1 MTGPRP
7 GAAEAAQEPPGAE
20 LVPKRGAARTPTFP
34 IVGLGASAGG
44 LDAFQRFFDAVPE
57 ASGMAFVLIQHLD
70 PTHESMMSELLAT
83 HTSMPVVEASDGM
96 PLEPDHVYLI
106 PPGFYLALQAGSLR
120 LSKPRD
126 RHGARMAFDFFLRSL
141 ADECGERALCAVLSG
156 TGADGCLGLKAVH
169 EQGGLVIVQDP
180 HDAANA
186 GMPQSA
192 IDTGCADL
200 VLPVAKMH
208 EALMRFSRHAHGVG
222 VSPGHSQGAA
232 ERELAEIISLLTETT
247 THDFSLYKQGTLR
260 RRIERRMALASID
273 DRARYLDV
281 LRDDENERNLLAK
294 DLLINVTQFF
304 RDRPAFDALASSVV
318 ADLVRDQPAGQ
329 PLRIWVPACSTGEEA
344 YSIAMLFLDE
354 IATTSSQIRLQV
366 FASDIDAECVA
377 FARNGV
383 YPEQIRADVTPERLA
398 RYFVSEDGG
407 YRVTRELRETV
418 VFTTQNLLADAPFSR
433 LDLVSCR
440 NVLIYLAP
448 EAQERTLMLFHFAL
462 RERGVLFLG
471 TSETVGD
478 HGDCFHQINKKYRI
492 YRHVGRPRP
501 GTVMLPIKAGN
512 PGHVTP
518 SAVAEQKT
526 RSPPIAE
533 IARRA
538 LMECYVPASVLIN
551 DKREGV
557 HYFGAID
564 RYLKIAPGEASRDI
578 LVMAREGLRSK
589 LRLAIQIANDQRAS
603 AVMRGAEVDREGGA
617 VAVKIDVVPVPS
629 NGDSFLLVSF
639 SDDAKTEPVPTGQG
653 NPPSVPFRNAEQDQE
668 LASLRAEL
676 DSAILELETANEEH
690 KAIND
695 EAMSVNEEFQ
705 SINEEL
711 ETSKEELQSLNEE
724 LNALNS
730 QLQETVERHR
740 ATSDDLNNIL
750 NSSDVATLFLDQTLR
765 IRFFTPATKSLFN
778 VIATDIG
785 RPLGD
790 LTHRFRDDN
799 MLTDARAVLE
809 TSAPVR
815 REVEADDGAWYIRS
829 ILPSRSD
836 AALVDGVVITF
847 AGISEI
853 KAAQAEIQA
862 ARAYS
867 DSIIATI
874 GQPLVVLDAD
884 LRVVSASTPF
894 YRMFEVEPAARVERH
909 LSDFSSHLDVP
920 ALRQFLA
927 ALRAEGT
934 GVADAEITLELPT
947 RGVRSFAVSARAIG
961 NEPVASRKIL
971 LSIVDV
977 TDAKRESE
985 ALAAAKALAERA
997 NIGKSRFLAAASHD
1011 LRQPLQTINLL
1022 QGILTKRA
1030 RDEGTLKLLERL
1042 DDTVGTMSAMLDKLL
1057 DINQLE
1063 AGVVRPE
1070 LVDFP
1075 INSLLARLKT
1085 EFAYLAEEKGL
1096 QWHVVPCDLV
1106 ARSDPK
1112 LLGQMLHNL
1121 ISNAV
1126 KYTSK
1131 GKVLLGCRRRAGI
1144 IRIEVLDTGI
1154 GLPMDQARKIFEEF
1168 HQLANPARDSSLG
1181 LGLGLSIVK
1190 RMGDLLGHSIDVR
1203 SIPGYGS
1210 AFAVEVPIGDGD
1222 DTGKARPAR
1231 VVQENAAAVTGAI
1244 LVIDDDPIVRDMIK
1258 MLLDEEGHRTTAA
1271 GDIATALELAGKDP
1285 ERLDL
1290 VIADYNLADGISGL
1304 DAIASLRQQLRRNIP
1319 AIVLTGDI
1327 ATTTLR
1333 AVADQGY
1340 IQLNKPVKSQQLIG
1354 LIQQLLVKSRT
1365 NGAAGGASVDVPS
1378 PVDRS
1383 AMPKVFVVDDDGV
1396 VLEAMR
1402 DLLQEHGYAVEIFA
1416 DGEEFLRAKRSD
1428 GCLLLDAR
1436 LPGMTGLALIER
1448 LRAEGRSLPTVMI
1461 TGDGDIAL
1469 AVEAMKAGAAD
1480 FIQKPIGHVEL
1491 LASIARAF
1499 DLDSGKIELTAGREQ
1514 AVSLVAGLTARQR
1527 QIMDLVMAGHPSK
1540 NIAADLGISQRT
1552 VDNHRAAIMKKT
1564 GSKSLPALIR
1574 IAIAAA

>member
-1 MTGPRP
+1 MTGLRP
-7 GAAEAAQEPPGAE
+7 GAAEAAREPPSGERAPKLGGAD
-20 LVPKRGAARTPTFP
+20 RTPTFP

-44 LDAFQRFFDAVPE
+44 LDAFQRFFDAVPGT
-57 ASGMAFVLIQHLD
+57 SGMAYVLIQHLD
-70 PTHESMMSELLAT
+70 PTHESMMSELLAG
-83 HTSMPVVEASDGM
+83 HTRMPVVEAADGM

-106 PPGFYLALQAGSLR
+106 PPGFYLSLKAGSLH

-141 ADECGERALCAVLSG
+141 ADECGERALCAILSG
-156 TGADGCLGLKAVH
+156 TGADGSLGLKAVH
-169 EQGGLVIVQDP
+169 EQGGLVVVQDP
-180 HDAANA
+180 DEAAHA

-192 IDTGCADL
+192 IDTGRVDL

-208 EALMRFSRHAHGVG
+208 EALLRFSRQAHGGG
-222 VSPGHSQGAA
+222 VNAGHSQGAV
-232 ERELAEIISLLTETT
+232 ERELAEIISFLTATT
-247 THDFSLYKQGTLR
+247 AHDFSHYKRGTLQ
-260 RRIERRMALASID
+260 RRIERRMALATIES
-273 DRARYLDV
+273 RARYLDL
-281 LRDDENERNLLAK
+281 LRNDENERDLLAK

-318 ADLVRDQPAGQ
+318 ADLVRDQPVGQ

-344 YSIAMLFLDE
+344 YSIAILFLDE
-354 IATTSSQIRLQV
+354 IATARSRIKLQV

-377 FARNGV
+377 FARNGA
-383 YPEQIRADVTPERLA
+383 YPEQIRADVTTERLA
-398 RYFVSEDGG
+398 RYFVKEDGG

-440 NVLIYLAP
+440 NVLIYLGP

-471 TSETVGD
+471 TSETVGE
-478 HGDCFHQINKKYRI
+478 HADCFEQINKKHRI

-501 GTVMLPIKAGN
+501 GAVMLPIKAGTL
-512 PGHVTP
+512 GHVALP
-518 SAVAEQKT
+518 KAADHKS
-526 RSPPIAE
+526 RLPPLAE

-538 LMECYVPASVLIN
+538 LMDGYVPASVLIN

-564 RYLKIAPGEASRDI
+564 RYLKIASGEASQDI

-589 LRLAIQIANDQRAS
+589 LRMAIQRANDQKAG
-603 AVMRGAEVDREGGA
+603 AVMRGGEMDRGDGR
-617 VAVKIDVVPVPS
+617 VAVKIDVVPISS
-629 NGDSFLLVSF
+629 NGESFLLVSF
-639 SDDAKTEPVPTGQG
+639 SDDEKPGPAPVAEGNTPPEPL
-653 NPPSVPFRNAEQDQE
+653 RNAEQEQE

-676 DSAILELETANEEH
+676 DNAVLALETANEEH
-690 KAIND
+690 KAINE
-695 EAMSVNEEFQ
+695 EAMSVNEEVQ

-799 MLTDARAVLE
+799 MLTDAQAVLE
-809 TSAPVR
+809 TSTPVR

-829 ILPSRSD
+829 ILPSRND
-836 AALVDGVVITF
+836 AAHVDGVVITL

-853 KAAQAEIQA
+853 KAAQAESQA

-884 LRVVSASTPF
+884 LRVMSASTPF
-894 YRMFEVEPAARVERH
+894 YRMFEVEPATMVGHH
-909 LSDFSSHLDVP
+909 LPDFGSHLDMP
-920 ALRQFLA
+920 ALHQFLA
-927 ALRAEGT
+927 ALRTEGK
-934 GVADAEITLELPT
+934 GEADAEITLELPT
-947 RGVRSFAVSARAIG
+947 RGVRSFAVSARPIG
-961 NEPVASRKIL
+961 DEPVTSRKIL
-971 LSIVDV
+971 LSIIDV
-977 TDAKRESE
+977 TEVKRESE
-985 ALAAAKALAERA
+985 ALATAKALAERA

-1022 QGILTKRA
+1022 QGILTKRT

-1042 DDTVGTMSAMLDKLL
+1042 DDTVGAMSNMLDKLL

-1070 LVDFP
+1070 LVNFP

-1085 EFAYLAEEKGL
+1085 EFTYLAEEKGL
-1096 QWHVVPCDLV
+1096 QWHVVPCDLI

-1210 AFAVEVPIGDGD
+1210 AFAVEVPIGGAGD
-1222 DTGKARPAR
+1222 IGETRPVRA
-1231 VVQENAAAVTGAI
+1231 VQEKAAPATGAI
-1244 LVIDDDPIVRDMIK
+1244 LVIDDDQNVRDMIK
-1258 MLLDEEGHRTTAA
+1258 MLLDEEGHRTSAA

-1285 ERLDL
+1285 ARLDL
-1290 VIADYNLADGISGL
+1290 VIADYNLARGVSGL

-1354 LIQQLLVKSRT
+1354 MIQQLLIKSRAK
-1365 NGAAGGASVDVPS
+1365 GAAAAVDVPS

-1383 AMPKVFVVDDDGV
+1383 AMPTVFVVDDDV
-1396 VLEAMR
+1396 VLLETMR

-1416 DGEEFLRAKRSD
+1416 DGEDFLRATRSE

-1448 LRAEGRSLPTVMI
+1448 LRAEGRALPTVMI

-1491 LASIARAF
+1491 LASIARAL
-1499 DLDSGKIELTAGREQ
+1499 DLDSGRTEVTATREQ

-1527 QIMDLVMAGHPSK
+1527 QIMNLVMAGHPSK

-1552 VDNHRAAIMKKT
+1552 VDNHRAAIMRKT

-1574 IAIAAA
+1574 TAIAAA

>member
-1 MTGPRP
+1 MLEYVRSHRPIVEREQGTESGIMTGPRP
-7 GAAEAAQEPPGAE
+7 GTAEAAQKPQSGDRA
-20 LVPKRGAARTPTFP
+20 PKRSP
-34 IVGLGASAGG
+34 
-44 LDAFQRFFDAVPE
+44 
-57 ASGMAFVLIQHLD
+57 
-70 PTHESMMSELLAT
+70 
-83 HTSMPVVEASDGM
+83 
-96 PLEPDHVYLI
+96 
-106 PPGFYLALQAGSLR
+106 
-120 LSKPRD
+120 
-126 RHGARMAFDFFLRSL
+126 
-141 ADECGERALCAVLSG
+141 
-156 TGADGCLGLKAVH
+156 
-169 EQGGLVIVQDP
+169 
-180 HDAANA
+180 AN
-186 GMPQSA
+186 G
-192 IDTGCADL
+192 
-200 VLPVAKMH
+200 K
-208 EALMRFSRHAHGVG
+208 
-222 VSPGHSQGAA
+222 
-232 ERELAEIISLLTETT
+232 
-247 THDFSLYKQGTLR
+247 
-260 RRIERRMALASID
+260 
-273 DRARYLDV
+273 
-281 LRDDENERNLLAK
+281 
-294 DLLINVTQFF
+294 
-304 RDRPAFDALASSVV
+304 
-318 ADLVRDQPAGQ
+318 
-329 PLRIWVPACSTGEEA
+329 
-344 YSIAMLFLDE
+344 
-354 IATTSSQIRLQV
+354 
-366 FASDIDAECVA
+366 
-377 FARNGV
+377 
-383 YPEQIRADVTPERLA
+383 
-398 RYFVSEDGG
+398 
-407 YRVTRELRETV
+407 
-418 VFTTQNLLADAPFSR
+418 
-433 LDLVSCR
+433 
-440 NVLIYLAP
+440 
-448 EAQERTLMLFHFAL
+448 
-462 RERGVLFLG
+462 
-471 TSETVGD
+471 
-478 HGDCFHQINKKYRI
+478 
-492 YRHVGRPRP
+492 
-501 GTVMLPIKAGN
+501 
-512 PGHVTP
+512 
-518 SAVAEQKT
+518 
-526 RSPPIAE
+526 
-533 IARRA
+533 
-538 LMECYVPASVLIN
+538 
-551 DKREGV
+551 
-557 HYFGAID
+557 
-564 RYLKIAPGEASRDI
+564 
-578 LVMAREGLRSK
+578 
-589 LRLAIQIANDQRAS
+589 
-603 AVMRGAEVDREGGA
+603 
-617 VAVKIDVVPVPS
+617 
-629 NGDSFLLVSF
+629 
-639 SDDAKTEPVPTGQG
+639 
-653 NPPSVPFRNAEQDQE
+653 
-668 LASLRAEL
+668 
-676 DSAILELETANEEH
+676 
-690 KAIND
+690 
-695 EAMSVNEEFQ
+695 
-705 SINEEL
+705 L
-711 ETSKEELQSLNEE
+711 ETSKEELQSLNAE
-724 LNALNS
+724 LTALNS

-765 IRFFTPATKSLFN
+765 IRFFTPATTSLFN

-799 MLTDARAVLE
+799 MLADARVVLE

-836 AALVDGVVITF
+836 AAHVDGVVITF

-874 GQPLVVLDAD
+874 GQPLVVLDAE

-894 YRMFEVEPAARVERH
+894 YRMFEVEPEARVERH

-934 GVADAEITLELPT
+934 GVADAEITLALPT

-961 NEPVASRKIL
+961 NESVASRKIL

-977 TDAKRESE
+977 TDAKRESD

-1030 RDEGTLKLLERL
+1030 RDQDTLKLLERL
-1042 DDTVGTMSAMLDKLL
+1042 DDTVGAMSAMLDKLL

-1070 LVDFP
+1070 IVDFP
-1075 INSLLARLKT
+1075 INSLLGRLKADFT
-1085 EFAYLAEEKGL
+1085 YLAEEKGL
-1096 QWHVVPCDLV
+1096 QWHVVPCDLI

-1210 AFAVEVPIGDGD
+1210 AFAVEVPIGGA
-1222 DTGKARPAR
+1222 GEISKARLAR
-1231 VVQENAAAVTGAI
+1231 VVREDAAPATGAI
-1244 LVIDDDPIVRDMIK
+1244 LVIDDDPTVRDMIK
-1258 MLLDEEGHRTTAA
+1258 MLLDEEGHRTTVA
-1271 GDIATALELAGKDP
+1271 GDVATALELAGKDAA
-1285 ERLDL
+1285 RLDL
-1290 VIADYNLADGISGL
+1290 VIADYNLSGGVSGL
-1304 DAIASLRQQLRRNIP
+1304 DVIASLRQQFQRDIP

-1333 AVADQGY
+1333 AVADHGH
-1340 IQLNKPVKSQQLIG
+1340 IQINKPVKSQQLIS
-1354 LIQQLLVKSRT
+1354 LIQKLLVKSFT
-1365 NGAAGGASVDVPS
+1365 NSADTAADVPS

-1383 AMPKVFVVDDDGV
+1383 TMPTVFVVDDDVV

-1402 DLLQEHGYAVEIFA
+1402 DLLQEHSYAVEIFA
-1416 DGEEFLRAKRSD
+1416 DGEEFLQAKRTD

-1448 LRAEGRSLPTVMI
+1448 LRAEGRALPTVMI

-1491 LASIARAF
+1491 LASITRAL
-1499 DLDSGKIELTAGREQ
+1499 DLDGERIELTAGREQ
-1514 AVSLVAGLTARQR
+1514 AISLVAGLTARQR
-1527 QIMDLVMAGHPSK
+1527 EIMYLVMAGHPSK

-1552 VDNHRAAIMKKT
+1552 VDNHRAAIMRKT

-1574 IAIAAA
+1574 IAIAAT